1 MNVVILAAGKG
12 TRMRSA
18 LPKVLQP
25 VGGLPMLFHV
35 IDAAKTLQAKQI
47 SCVIGH
53 EAHQVQ
59 TALGLHYG
67 ADHEMNLVLQS
78 PAHGTGHAVACA
90 LPSLGAAATTLI
102 LYGDVPLIPPHALK
116 TLVACSEQ
124 HNGIAVLTTRLNN
137 PTGYGRILRNAQQA
151 IVGCVEEKDASDEQ
165 RQIQEVNTGIM
176 AVPTA
181 QLHRWVGQLKNDNA
195 QGEYYLTDLLGLA
208 ARDGVAVVSA
218 DIESDLVQGVNSQ
231 EQRAQVER
239 LYQLRLAS
247 ELMAAGVQVADPNRI
262 DIRGRLTAGSEVRI
276 DVGCVF
282 EGQVELG
289 DHVQIGPNV
298 VLKNVRIEAGAR
310 IEAMSH
316 LEDCSVGP
324 RATIGPFAR
333 IRPGSVLAEGSH
345 VGNFTE
351 LKNTRL
357 GPYSKANHLS
367 YLGDAQIGARVNVGA
382 GTITCNYDGAEK
394 HRTVIEDDVFIGSD
408 TQLVAPVVVHEGATL
423 GAGTTLTADAPAHQL
438 TLSRTRQTS
447 VARWKRPK
455 KQSH

>member
-1 MNVVILAAGKG
+1 
-12 TRMRSA
+12 
-18 LPKVLQP
+18 
-25 VGGLPMLFHV
+25 
-35 IDAAKTLQAKQI
+35 
-47 SCVIGH
+47 
-53 EAHQVQ
+53 
-59 TALGLHYG
+59 
-67 ADHEMNLVLQS
+67 
-78 PAHGTGHAVACA
+78 
-90 LPSLGAAATTLI
+90 
-102 LYGDVPLIPPHALK
+102 VPLIPPHALK

-137 PTGYGRILRNAQQA
+137 PTGYGRILRNAHQA
-151 IVGCVEEKDASDEQ
+151 IVGCIEEKDASDEQ

-176 AVPTA
+176 AVPTI
-181 QLHRWVGQLKNDNA
+181 QLHRWVAQLKNDNA

-208 ARDGVAVVSA
+208 AHDGVAVVSA
-218 DIESDLVQGVNSQ
+218 DIDSDLVQGVNSQ

-239 LYQLRLAS
+239 LYQRRLAS
-247 ELMAAGVQVADPNRI
+247 ELMAAGVQLADPERI
-262 DIRGRLTAGSEVRI
+262 DIRGLLTAGSEVRI

-289 DHVQIGPNV
+289 DHVHIGPNV

-423 GAGTTLTADAPAHQL
+423 AAGTTLTADAPAHQL

>member
-12 TRMRSA
+12 TRMKSA

-25 VGGLPMLFHV
+25 VGGMPMLFHV
-35 IDAAKTLQAKQI
+35 IDAAKALQASQI

-53 EAHQVQ
+53 EAQQVQ

-67 ADHEMNLVLQS
+67 PAHGFELVLQS
-78 PAHGTGHAVACA
+78 PAQGTGHAVACA
-90 LPSLGAAATTLI
+90 LPTLGPGAITLI
-102 LYGDVPLIPPHALK
+102 LYGDVPLIPVQALHD
-116 TLVACSEQ
+116 LLACSRQ
-124 HNGIAVLTTRLNN
+124 HGRVAVLTTHLSN
-137 PTGYGRILRNAQQA
+137 PTGYGRILRDAQRA
-151 IVGCVEEKDASDEQ
+151 IVGCVEEKDATEAQ

-176 AVPTA
+176 AVPTS
-181 QLHRWVGQLKNDNA
+181 QLRHWVGQLKNDNA
-195 QGEYYLTDLLGLA
+195 QGEYYLTDLLGMA
-208 ARDGVAVVSA
+208 AQDGVAVVGV
-218 DIESDLVQGVNSQ
+218 DIDPDLVQGVNSQ
-231 EQRAQVER
+231 SQRAQVER
-239 LYQLRLAS
+239 LYQRGLAA
-247 ELMAAGVQVADPNRI
+247 ELMAAGVQLADPNRI
-262 DIRGRLTAGSEVRI
+262 DIRGRLTAGSDVRI

-282 EGQVELG
+282 EGAVELG

-324 RATIGPFAR
+324 KATIGPFAR

-351 LKNTRL
+351 LKNTQL

-394 HRTVIEDDVFIGSD
+394 HRTIIEDDVFIGSD

-447 VARWKRPK
+447 ISRWKRPK

>member
-1 MNVVILAAGKG
+1 
-12 TRMRSA
+12 
-18 LPKVLQP
+18 
-25 VGGLPMLFHV
+25 
-35 IDAAKTLQAKQI
+35 
-47 SCVIGH
+47 
-53 EAHQVQ
+53 
-59 TALGLHYG
+59 
-67 ADHEMNLVLQS
+67 
-78 PAHGTGHAVACA
+78 
-90 LPSLGAAATTLI
+90 
-102 LYGDVPLIPPHALK
+102 
-116 TLVACSEQ
+116 
-124 HNGIAVLTTRLNN
+124 
-137 PTGYGRILRNAQQA
+137 
-151 IVGCVEEKDASDEQ
+151 
-165 RQIQEVNTGIM
+165 
-176 AVPTA
+176 
-181 QLHRWVGQLKNDNA
+181 
-195 QGEYYLTDLLGLA
+195 
-208 ARDGVAVVSA
+208 
-218 DIESDLVQGVNSQ
+218 
-231 EQRAQVER
+231 
-239 LYQLRLAS
+239 
-247 ELMAAGVQVADPNRI
+247 MAAGVQLADPNRL